1 MKIDKEQQLTF
12 KITKKR
18 SSWTL
23 LEDTALLN
31 LISNYGLT
39 NWTLIAEELNKI
51 NKKIYRNGKQCRER
65 WHNHLDPNIKKK
77 KWSTEEEDIL
87 LNKQLK
93 YGNKWSI
100 ISKYLP
106 GRTDNSIKNYFYS
119 KLRKYIRKILKQIQK
134 EKFFEN
140 QNIKLGKYSS
150 NEIYFL
156 IKKNKI
162 RYFDLNKETII
173 KLILKNEKK
182 EIKKITLPNK
192 EKNFDNFYT
201 GVKQKRFKKIKKKI
215 KLKISID
222 EKQNDIEENCPTPIT
237 LASTPFSL
245 KNNNLKNNF
254 FIPIKV
260 DMNNKLIINNES
272 FVNLEKN
279 LSNEKSISEH
289 YELNNKPFSSIWK
302 KCN

>member
-1 MKIDKEQQLTF
+1 MKKEKDQQLTF

-18 SSWTL
+18 SSWTDQ
-23 LEDTALLN
+23 EDSTLLN

-39 NWTLIAEELNKI
+39 NWTLIAEELNKA

-77 KWSTEEEDIL
+77 KWSTQEEEIL

-100 ISKYLP
+100 ISKFLP

-162 RYFDLNKETII
+162 RYYDLNKENII

-182 EIKKITLPNK
+182 EMKNISLNNK
-192 EKNFDNFYT
+192 ETNLGNFYS
-201 GVKQKRFKKIKKKI
+201 GIKLKRFKKIKKKI
-215 KLKISID
+215 KLQISID
-222 EKQNDIEENCPTPIT
+222 EKQNDIEENCVTPIT
-237 LASTPFSL
+237 LASTPFSI
-245 KNNNLKNNF
+245 KNNNLKNSF
-254 FIPIKV
+254 FKP
-260 DMNNKLIINNES
+260 
-272 FVNLEKN
+272 KN
-279 LSNEKSISEH
+279 RH
-289 YELNNKPFSSIWK
+289 G
-302 KCN
+302 

>member
-1 MKIDKEQQLTF
+1 MKTEKDQQLTF

-23 LEDTALLN
+23 LEDTTLLN
-31 LISNYGLT
+31 LISNYGLS

-77 KWSTEEEDIL
+77 KWTSQEEDIL

-100 ISKYLP
+100 ISKYLT

-162 RYFDLNKETII
+162 RYFDLNKENIT

-182 EIKKITLPNK
+182 EIKKITLSNK
-192 EKNFDNFYT
+192 EKNSDNFYQ
-201 GVKQKRFKKIKKKI
+201 GVKLRRFKKIKKKI
-215 KLKISID
+215 KLQISID
-222 EKQNDIEENCPTPIT
+222 EKQNDIEENCSTPIT

-245 KNNNLKNNF
+245 KNNSLKNNF
-254 FIPIKV
+254 FIPKKV
-260 DMNNKLIINNES
+260 DMNNKLIINNEN
-272 FVNLEKN
+272 FVNSEKN
-279 LSNEKSISEH
+279 LSNEKSFSEH

-302 KCN
+302 ICN